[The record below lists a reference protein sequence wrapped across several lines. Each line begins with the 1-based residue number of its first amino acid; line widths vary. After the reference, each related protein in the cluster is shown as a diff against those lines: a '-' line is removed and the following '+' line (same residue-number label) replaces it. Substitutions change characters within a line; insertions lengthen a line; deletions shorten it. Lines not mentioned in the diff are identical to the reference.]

1 MADVPITVLS
11 GPTVLIEYAGL
22 RLLTD
27 PTFDEPGDYEMS
39 GLPIR
44 KTTAPPTTP
53 ADLGH
58 LDAVL
63 LSHDEHLDNL
73 DRSGRDLLSRVPTTL
88 TTTSAA
94 GRLGGSAHGLAPW
107 EEHTLHSADG
117 TAVTV
122 TAVPARHGPEGSEP
136 YTGDVTG
143 FVLSAP
149 GHPLVHVSGDN
160 ASMDAVREVAEV
172 TNLGPRETGASQ
184 TLFVRGD
191 QLPGRRRAVAEE
203 RGEPGVDAAGGFYGE
218 LLADNGSN
226 ERPVG
231 VVRAP
236 AATLLEAQRPDATDE
251 VLHHRV
257 AAPCKVQHP
266 GVLRRVDGVS
276 GRRRAWRPGSSS
288 PGSTS
293 GRT

>member
-44 KTTAPPTTP
+44 KTTAPPTAPT
-53 ADLGH
+53 DLGH

-63 LSHDEHLDNL
+63 LSHDEHVDNL
-73 DRSGRDLLSRVPTTL
+73 DRTGRDLLSRVPTTL

-94 GRLGGSAHGLAPW
+94 GRLGGSARGLEPW
-107 EEHTLHSADG
+107 EEHTLHAADG
-117 TAVTV
+117 TAVTI

-143 FVLSAP
+143 FVLSAH

-160 ASMDAVREVAEV
+160 ASMDAVREVAARFGPV
-172 TNLGPRETGASQ
+172 DTAVLFLGGVSSPAFFDGALLTFDDADAVVATRVLEARRVVPAHLEGWSHYS
-184 TLFVRGD
+184 GGIE
-191 QLPGRRRAVAEE
+191 QLVATFAEQ
-203 RGEPGVDAAGGFYGE
+203 G
-218 LLADNGSN
+218 LAD
-226 ERPVG
+226 RLQL
-231 VVRAP
+231 
-236 AATLLEAQRPDATDE
+236 T
-251 VLHHRV
+251 
-257 AAPCKVQHP
+257 
-266 GVLRRVDGVS
+266 
-276 GRRRAWRPGSSS
+276 GR
-288 PGSTS
+288 
-293 GRT
+293 